1 MSKATV
7 STVSTIDTIGVFKS
21 AAAAIYNGTQAL
33 AIIGTQVETLR
44 AAKVS
49 FGKSVKTCEFR
60 RQLGDAMAAA
70 FTGKKPKTYANYVT
84 AFIAAVN
91 EGIPFSFSHSKGKS
105 KAKGKPADKD
115 TSIYPILAKLFSHE
129 GFAQCANTIQGA
141 YENDEGDF
149 GAIIRALLESEGYE
163 IKE

>member
-1 MSKATV
+1 MST
-7 STVSTIDTIGVFKS
+7 STTIDTIGVFKS
-21 AAAAIYNGTQAL
+21 AAAAIYSGTQSL
-33 AIIGTQVETLR
+33 SIIGAQVETLR
-44 AAKVS
+44 KAKVS
-49 FGKSVKTCEFR
+49 FGKSVKTCGYR

-91 EGIPFSFSHSKGKS
+91 EGIPFSFSHSKGKG

-115 TSIYPILAKLFSHE
+115 TSIYPVLAKLFSHE
-129 GFAQCANTIQGA
+129 GFATLVSDLQSS
-141 YENDEGDF
+141 YDNDEGSLSDL
-149 GAIIRALLESEGYE
+149 IRVTLESEGYE